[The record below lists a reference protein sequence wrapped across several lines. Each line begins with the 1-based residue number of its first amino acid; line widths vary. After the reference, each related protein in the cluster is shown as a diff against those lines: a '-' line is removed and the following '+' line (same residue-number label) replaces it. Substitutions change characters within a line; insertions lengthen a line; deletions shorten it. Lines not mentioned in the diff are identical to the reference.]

1 MKDSKHGWEGQLAMG
16 YTGKRLSDISNWA
29 DNDIWEKGYTQL
41 DASIEKTLPRGFCL
55 FLKASNLLNIP
66 VLRYVHQSERTANV
80 DSERDNSNLVERKS
94 WHGQSLMIG
103 ARFRL

>member
-1 MKDSKHGWEGQLAMG
+1 MG
-16 YTGKRLSDISNWA
+16 YASKRLSDISNWA